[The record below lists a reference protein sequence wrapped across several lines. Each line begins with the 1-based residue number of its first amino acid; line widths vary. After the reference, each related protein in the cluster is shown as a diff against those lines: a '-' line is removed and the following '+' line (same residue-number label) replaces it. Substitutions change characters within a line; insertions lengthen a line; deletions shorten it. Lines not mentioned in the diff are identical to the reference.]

1 MIVQVVDG
9 NAELVAWLC
18 FGLGAG
24 VLLAGVG
31 LGIVVSLRRT
41 VAAAAQ
47 VETAKQELSNTAN
60 RVEDAKS
67 EIESIKASKALEGG
81 GPPDTSAAETAAAG
95 AATSAQAAKSA
106 VEQIQ
111 GALASLPENLRFAGL
126 LILVGAALM
135 SVATVQFGETSL
147 F

>member
-18 FGLGAG
+18 FGLGAV
-24 VLLAGVG
+24 VLLAGVV
-31 LGIVVSLRRT
+31 LGIVVSLKRST
-41 VAAAAQ
+41 AAAAQ
-47 VETAKQELSNTAN
+47 VETAKDELRNAADQVQATKA
-60 RVEDAKS
+60 
-67 EIESIKASKALEGG
+67 EIENIKAARALEGG
-81 GPPDTSAAETAAAG
+81 GPPDTTAAENAAAG

-111 GALASLPENLRFAGL
+111 GAVASLPENLRFAGL